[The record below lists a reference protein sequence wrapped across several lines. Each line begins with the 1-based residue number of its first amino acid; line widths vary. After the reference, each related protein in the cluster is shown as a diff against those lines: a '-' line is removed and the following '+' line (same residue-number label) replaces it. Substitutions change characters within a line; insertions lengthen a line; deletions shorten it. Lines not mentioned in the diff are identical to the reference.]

1 MTKEVEGRCFAEIT
15 NISSLLD
22 TPTLSELF
30 ECCGHIERIEMVKD
44 NDSNDRICIVQFSNS
59 QESEAA
65 ALLSGTLF
73 GDKSIQVKQRDLSEV
88 ESKLSKSQ
96 QKTTKCESSATPL
109 DVVEA
114 ARRQVEEW
122 ANAPPV
128 PDRSNVK
135 KSEADKRRDEQISR
149 TIYVGNL
156 CPQLKAEHIR
166 TFFATQGEIK
176 FVKMSGPGM
185 DNPYCF
191 VEFVDVAAAERAHT
205 IAGTVLGDR
214 PIKVG
219 RVKTPIQGT
228 TGIPTNI
235 LNNPMKLSKA
245 LSNAR
250 FALEA
255 IERKKKDCSR
265 SSRRSKERRRRRR
278 SRSYSSSRSRSY
290 SRSRSR
296 RSRSRRKRRR
306 RRYHSRSHSR
316 RSHSRSRGRLRRAF
330 AGNRNSNYN
339 PKDMVWDG
347 FNWHPKESVE
357 GIATKKAAEI
367 GAAGLKVGN
376 SSGYV
381 NNQTGAASTWGLPDA
396 PPGGGANSAHL
407 GRELAQKAL
416 ESFMYPIGNL

>member
-1 MTKEVEGRCFAEIT
+1 MTKKLKGCFVEIT

-22 TPTLSELF
+22 TATLRELF
-30 ECCGHIERIEMVKD
+30 ECCGQIERIEMVREDDTNEKV
-44 NDSNDRICIVQFSNS
+44 CIVQFSNV

-65 ALLSGTLF
+65 ALLTGTLL
-73 GDKSIQVKQRDLSEV
+73 GDKSIQVRQRDLSEV
-88 ESKLSKSQ
+88 NSKLVKLDEEKNTQSES
-96 QKTTKCESSATPL
+96 TTTSM

-128 PDRSNVK
+128 PDRSKVVK
-135 KSEADKRRDEQISR
+135 TEADKRRDEQIAR

-166 TFFATQGEIK
+166 SFFATQGDIK

-191 VEFVDVAAAERAHT
+191 VEFHDLASAERAHT
-205 IAGTVLGDR
+205 LAGTVLGDR

-219 RVKTPIQGT
+219 RVKTPIQGS
-228 TGIPTNI
+228 TGIATSI

-255 IERKKKDCSR
+255 IEKKKKRDCST
-265 SSRRSKERRRRRR
+265 SSRRTNERERRRKRRR

-296 RSRSRRKRRR
+296 HSRSRRRRRR
-306 RRYHSRSHSR
+306 RRYDS
-316 RSHSRSRGRLRRAF
+316 RSHSRSRGRLRRAL
-330 AGNRNSNYN
+330 GGKPSSLGGSRRN
-339 PKDMVWDG
+339 MVWDG
-347 FNWHPKESVE
+347 FNWHPKESQE

-367 GAAGLKVGN
+367 GAAGPKVGC
-376 SSGYV
+376 SPGYV
-381 NNQTGAASTWGLPDA
+381 SNQTGEASTWGIDA
-396 PPGGGANSAHL
+396 PAGGMTKVSL

-416 ESFMYPIGNL
+416 ESFMYPQGN